1 MDIWYQS
8 LKATLLL
15 YRGFFQRSVY
25 IRGKENLIPGP
36 KIIIGNHANVTDPFV
51 LPFLVKEKIHCFVQ
65 EEFFSVRVLGPLFK
79 RADQIPVSHGRG
91 REAIDTAL
99 DRLKRG
105 NSVVIFP
112 EGVLNHGRDFHRART
127 GAVILAAESGV
138 PIVPIG
144 FYVPDRFM
152 RTFYSDHYNRRTVGR
167 WQFGG
172 PSYLQ
177 IGNPESIPDRLIQ
190 ESNYKALRL
199 AAERIM
205 NYVGDLVNL
214 ARRDAGEYALS
225 KP

>member
-8 LKATLLL
+8 LKALLL
-15 YRGFFQRSVY
+15 TYRGFFQRSVH
-25 IRGKENLIPGP
+25 IRGLDNLIPGP
-36 KIIIGNHANVTDPFV
+36 KIIIGNHSNVTDPFV
-51 LPFLVKEKIHCFVQ
+51 LPFLVKEKLHCFVQ

-79 RADQIPVSHGRG
+79 RADQIPVAHGRG
-91 REAIDTAL
+91 REAINIAI
-99 DRLKRG
+99 DRLRKG
-105 NSVVIFP
+105 NSVLIFP

-144 FYVPDRFM
+144 FYVPERFM
-152 RTFYSDHYNRRTVGR
+152 RTFHSDHYNRRTVGR

-177 IGNPESIPDRLIQ
+177 IGEAERIPENLIR

-199 AAERIM
+199 AAVRIM
-205 NYVGDLVNL
+205 GSVADLVNL
-214 ARRDAGEYALS
+214 ARRDAGEPPLL
-225 KP
+225 KT